1 LENIVA
7 SLDRVKNEVL
17 VLITRFSNHEQRLQ
31 QLEDIANISKIPA
44 RQLTPLEHNI
54 SLELDQ
60 GVNPLPTRDSIDKEF
75 DLVNKDTPNDLSKAS
90 SKYESLTPSTAE
102 PVSAPEQTLKSID
115 QILNNSTSAPR
126 NPTAGFPNVVS
137 SSSLS
142 PNASPFIPNND
153 NSGPV
158 QREELASAL
167 NSIDNIKDQINNL
180 CASFNVGGK
189 NSSQ

>member
-1 LENIVA
+1 MPNNNFQIKVLHHPWNFFKGLENIVA

-75 DLVNKDTPNDLSKAS
+75 DLVNK
-90 SKYESLTPSTAE
+90 
-102 PVSAPEQTLKSID
+102 
-115 QILNNSTSAPR
+115 
-126 NPTAGFPNVVS
+126 
-137 SSSLS
+137 
-142 PNASPFIPNND
+142 
-153 NSGPV
+153 
-158 QREELASAL
+158 
-167 NSIDNIKDQINNL
+167 
-180 CASFNVGGK
+180 
-189 NSSQ
+189 